1 MKSMRALQKR
11 WVWPHS
17 HTVREAGEGIDS
29 FMSPMVVAS
38 DSERIISYCKRRTR
52 KGLGRRLHVG
62 AWPGKEVR
70 CLVTYEFKRFVY
82 SNPKRVDH
90 LFLVV

>member
-1 MKSMRALQKR
+1 MRASQKR

-29 FMSPMVVAS
+29 FMSSMVVAS
-38 DSERIISYCKRRTR
+38 DSERIILYCKRRTR
-52 KGLGRRLHVG
+52 KGLGRRLG

-70 CLVTYEFKRFVY
+70 CLAWEGG
-82 SNPKRVDH
+82 
-90 LFLVV
+90 